1 LWPIRPRTSPRI
13 VLSMGFILMAQSGK
27 FRERVTFQSLT
38 NGSGTTDKYG
48 NALDSWGNDV
58 ERWADIIERPGR
70 ERIEGGALAGVNTA
84 TVRVR
89 KDSITSQIG
98 TGWRVYARGQYW
110 DIESAIQVDRPGA
123 VLEFMAQK
131 GTAP

>member
-1 LWPIRPRTSPRI
+1 
-13 VLSMGFILMAQSGK
+13 MAQAGK
-27 FRERVTFQSLT
+27 FRERVTFQRLT

-48 NALDSWGNDV
+48 NTKDDWGDPI

-70 ERIEGGALAGVNTA
+70 ERIEGGALTGVNTA

-89 KDSITSQIG
+89 ADSITRQIG
-98 TGWRVYARGQYW
+98 SDWRMYARGAYW
-110 DIESAIQVDRPGA
+110 DIESGIQVDRAGA
-123 VLEFMAQK
+123 VLEFLAQK